1 MRLLKLSRLLM
12 CCKVKVL
19 IFINPD
25 MNGIGV
31 SPIFGSILVHVLP
44 GWDGG
49 IFKYFCSSSLRAIQN
64 YL

>member
-1 MRLLKLSRLLM
+1 MRLPILSRLLM
-12 CCKVKVL
+12 CRKVKVL

-31 SPIFGSILVHVLP
+31 SPILGSILVHVLP

-49 IFKYFCSSSLRAIQN
+49 IFTYF
-64 YL
+64 